1 MVWIEEVWLASKLIL
16 EPVNRL
22 DFIRHVIQCKDLI
35 VLAEDDAI
43 GFFLVEIV
51 VGWDFGEDFDVF
63 ENNSSNLFKNNFLG
77 VFLTFEDK
85 KLIGLLCT
93 TNQVFSADHGN
104 LFVIFTCCDRNDLVN
119 FSWFSFKQRNW

>member
-1 MVWIEEVWLASKLIL
+1 VIVVWIEEVWLASKLIL

-51 VGWDFGEDFDVF
+51 VG
-63 ENNSSNLFKNNFLG
+63 
-77 VFLTFEDK
+77 
-85 KLIGLLCT
+85 
-93 TNQVFSADHGN
+93 
-104 LFVIFTCCDRNDLVN
+104 
-119 FSWFSFKQRNW
+119 